1 MMTATPRSTAVLAFV
16 VLLAAA
22 SCQAFTIQPQQCQLL
37 KQQLVPSLK
46 TTTNSPQSRRLSTTT
61 LHGSYFDDEDE
72 DDREF
77 ARIRGGRRTRVMEY
91 DDEELLDDLEDVVN
105 DYYDDDDN
113 EFDGVIPN
121 PLLDNIDPEG
131 SSERIGELFSDR
143 QFWIDIG
150 LLFLFL
156 NFLDNLRDP
165 AVFDAIDI
173 ATMQ

>member
-1 MMTATPRSTAVLAFV
+1 MMTRSAAVLAV
-16 VLLAAA
+16 VLVLAA
-22 SCQAFTIQPQQCQLL
+22 SCQAFTIQPQQQRHFL
-37 KQQLVPSLK
+37 KQQPLK
-46 TTTNSPQSRRLSTTT
+46 KSTKSPQLVSTPSK

-77 ARIRGGRRTRVMEY
+77 ARIRGRGRRTQVVDY
-91 DDEELLDDLEDVVN
+91 DDDELLDDLEDVVN
-105 DYYDDDDN
+105 DYYDNDDN

>member
-1 MMTATPRSTAVLAFV
+1 MLAS
-16 VLLAAA
+16 
-22 SCQAFTIQPQQCQLL
+22 SCQSFSIQPPRQRSA
-37 KQQLVPSLK
+37 VLK
-46 TTTNSPQSRRLSTTT
+46 TTK

-72 DDREF
+72 GEREF
-77 ARIRGGRRTRVMEY
+77 SRIRRGGRGTRVMDY
-91 DDEELLDDLEDVVN
+91 DDDDERIMDDLEDVVN
-105 DYYDDDDN
+105 DYYDDDN
-113 EFDGVIPN
+113 EFDGIIPN

-131 SSERIGELFSDR
+131 SAERIGELFSDR